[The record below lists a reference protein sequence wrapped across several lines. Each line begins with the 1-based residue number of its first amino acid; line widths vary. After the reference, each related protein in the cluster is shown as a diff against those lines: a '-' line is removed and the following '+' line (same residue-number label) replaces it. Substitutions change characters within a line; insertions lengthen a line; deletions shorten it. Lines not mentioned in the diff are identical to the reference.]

1 MEADLTNKII
11 STRLKLEEINKL
23 SAQLEEHR
31 AELMTFLQTNCF
43 NNCVNFESKED
54 YYPGN
59 YNDTA
64 FTQYQGNV
72 DTIDTVTTRT
82 RRGKN
87 ADPNTEYDTS

>member
-43 NNCVNFESKED
+43 NNCVNFESRED

-64 FTQYQGNV
+64 FTLYYKQCKICGKYQKIKHENHSW
-72 DTIDTVTTRT
+72 R
-82 RRGKN
+82 
-87 ADPNTEYDTS
+87 